1 MLVTDCH
8 CCVIDE
14 TWKDIARMAWAG
26 YLNDGRGLVRIDAR
40 GADSRSMLYVPL
52 TVGLNAQESQ
62 LAQIYDPTK
71 EAVVVIVDEEGR
83 HACRASH
90 LDWTPPSIYARVEK
104 APELN

>member
-26 YLNDGRGLVRIDAR
+26 YLNDGRGLVRIDTR
-40 GADSRSMLYVPL
+40 GANSHPMLYMPL
-52 TVGLNAQESQ
+52 TADLPAQECQ
-62 LAQIYDPTK
+62 LAQAYDPTK
-71 EAVVVIVDEEGR
+71 EVVVIIIDEEGR

-90 LDWTPPSIYARVEK
+90 LDWTPPSIYARSET
-104 APELN
+104 APWLN

>member
-26 YLNDGRGLVRIDAR
+26 YLNDGRGLVRIDTR
-40 GADSRSMLYVPL
+40 GDRTMLYLPL
-52 TVGLNAQESQ
+52 AAELTAQESQ
-62 LAQIYDPTK
+62 LAQAYDPTK

-90 LDWTPPSIYARVEK
+90 LDWTPPSIYARSEA
-104 APELN
+104 APWLN